1 LAPVSVPFESNDGSA
16 PAKFRSAQII
26 SDLQSLLS
34 CFSALVYLLVRK
46 DPTHSFKQAIGL
58 VPPPHLHD
66 KHKQQHQQNGS
77 HQNGSADTH
86 DRKHKHGHKTKAQ
99 KLVEHGIP
107 LSAAKGYAKALL
119 WQYFQCAVIIT
130 AAAPFGFAALAYI
143 SYPAM
148 VLAKSCKLVPVM
160 LMNVILYRRKFAPH
174 KYLVVALVTL
184 GITSF
189 MFFGNEKKGNK
200 NSKSAVNG
208 WMQLVGMGYLLAN
221 LLLDGVVNSTQ
232 DQIFQTFKPTGQQ
245 MMLHINLFSTFIS
258 TILSVLP
265 LPHIPVI
272 HPTNAGEL
280 ELVYAIEFLKTHP
293 DALKAL
299 VQFAITGALGQLF
312 IYETLQ
318 HFGSLTLV
326 YVHPSAPSAH
336 ADREIWFL
344 RTVTLTRKLFTMLLS
359 VIVYNHKLTAGQ
371 WAGAGIVFAGISVEA
386 WVKRKGGIPDLPLFT
401 RRADRSLQR
410 STQNALRK
418 RKRRRRSRNYRYRY

>member
-1 LAPVSVPFESNDGSA
+1 MFLLWAIAQERLSVPFESNDGSA
-16 PAKFRSAQII
+16 PAKFRSALII

-34 CFSALVYLLVRK
+34 CISALVYLLVRK

-66 KHKQQHQQNGS
+66 KHKQQQHQQNGS

-86 DRKHKHGHKTKAQ
+86 NRKHKHGHKTKAQ

-326 YVHPSAPSAH
+326 
-336 ADREIWFL
+336 
-344 RTVTLTRKLFTMLLS
+344 TVTLTRKLFTMLLS
-359 VIVYNHKLTAGQ
+359 VVVYNHKLTAGQ

-386 WVKRKGGIPDLPLFT
+386 WVKRKEIH
-401 RRADRSLQR
+401 A
-410 STQNALRK
+410 K
-418 RKRRRRSRNYRYRY
+418 RVAQEKEKAKIKEL

>member
-1 LAPVSVPFESNDGSA
+1 MALLRLGICVAGVYSMFLLWAIAQERLSAPFESNDGSA
-16 PAKFRSAQII
+16 PAKFRSALMI
-26 SDLQSLLS
+26 SDLQSLFS
-34 CFSALVYLLVRK
+34 CISALAYLLVRR
-46 DPTHSFKQAIGL
+46 DPKHSFKQTLGL

-66 KHKQQHQQNGS
+66 NPQQNGS
-77 HQNGSADTH
+77 HANGTTNIH
-86 DRKHKHGHKTKAQ
+86 EEHHRQKHKHEHKTKAQ

-107 LSAAKGYAKALL
+107 LAAAKGYAKALL

-130 AAAPFGFAALAYI
+130 AASPFGFAALAYI

-160 LMNVILYRRKFAPH
+160 LMNVLLYRRKFAPY

-189 MFFGNEKKGNK
+189 MFFGNEKKGHK
-200 NSKSAVNG
+200 GAGKASSGG
-208 WMQLVGMGYLLAN
+208 WMQLIGMGYLLAN

-245 MMLHINLFSTFIS
+245 MMLHINLFSTLIS
-258 TILSVLP
+258 SVLSVLP

-272 HPTNAGEL
+272 HPTDAGEL
-280 ELVYAIEFLKTHP
+280 ELLYAVNFLKTHP

-312 IYETLQ
+312 IFETLQ

-326 YVHPSAPSAH
+326 T
-336 ADREIWFL
+336 I
-344 RTVTLTRKLFTMLLS
+344 TLTRKLFTMLLS
-359 VIVYNHKLTAGQ
+359 VVVYNHTLTAGQ
-371 WAGAGIVFAGISVEA
+371 WIGTGIVFAGISVEA
-386 WVKRKGGIPDLPLFT
+386 WVKRKDVH
-401 RRADRSLQR
+401 A
-410 STQNALRK
+410 K
-418 RKRRRRSRNYRYRY
+418 RVAQEKEKAKIKEL

>member
-1 LAPVSVPFESNDGSA
+1 MALLRLGICVAGVYSMFLLWAIAQERLSVPFKSNDGSP
-16 PAKFRSAQII
+16 PAKFRSALII
-26 SDLQSLLS
+26 SDLQSLFS
-34 CFSALVYLLVRK
+34 CISALIYLLVRK
-46 DPTHSFKQAIGL
+46 GPEHSFRKVIGL

-66 KHKQQHQQNGS
+66 KLHQQHRSLQNGS
-77 HQNGSADTH
+77 HTNGTADVH
-86 DRKHKHGHKTKAQ
+86 REKQKQKRKHEHKTKAQ

-107 LSAAKGYAKALL
+107 LAAAKGYAKALL

-130 AAAPFGFAALAYI
+130 TAAPFGFAALAYI

-160 LMNVILYRRKFAPH
+160 LMNVVLYRRKFAPY
-174 KYLVVALVTL
+174 KYLVVALVTT

-189 MFFGNEKKGNK
+189 MLFEKEKKGH
-200 NSKSAVNG
+200 KSSGGPTKAVVSG
-208 WMQLVGMGYLLAN
+208 WAQLIGMGYLLAN

-245 MMLHINLFSTFIS
+245 MMLHINLFSTMIS
-258 TILSVLP
+258 TVLSILP

-272 HPTNAGEL
+272 HPTDAGEL

-299 VQFAITGALGQLF
+299 VQFAVTGALGQLF

-326 YVHPSAPSAH
+326 
-336 ADREIWFL
+336 
-344 RTVTLTRKLFTMLLS
+344 TVTLTRKLFTMLLS
-359 VIVYNHKLTAGQ
+359 VVVYKHKLTAGQ
-371 WAGAGIVFAGISVEA
+371 WIGAGIVFAGISVEA
-386 WVKRKGGIPDLPLFT
+386 WVKRKEIH
-401 RRADRSLQR
+401 A
-410 STQNALRK
+410 K
-418 RKRRRRSRNYRYRY
+418 RVAQEKEKAEIKEL